1 MTRFVRND
9 IMSLTGAA
17 PRHDLAESVGPDLRL
32 AELLAA
38 DAGDLHLGYGT
49 TAGDPEL
56 RAALAGQ
63 HDVAP
68 DDVVITVGGIHA
80 LFLSAYILCGRGE
93 EAVVATPV
101 FPPVRDVLRSV
112 GATLRTVPLD
122 FDQGYRLDPAKL
134 IAMLSPR
141 TRLVSLASPQ
151 NPSGVAIPHRCMTDV
166 LVAMAARCPDAFLLI
181 DETYRNAVYGD
192 DAVAPSAALLGAN
205 IIVTGSLSK
214 CHGAPGLRI
223 GWAIVRDP
231 ALREQIVVG
240 KFSTVIS
247 NSRVDEMLGLRVLKE
262 AEPIIATR
270 RTHLAEG
277 LARTAAWV
285 ERNAALVEWVRPDAG
300 ALCCVRLRGER
311 FDEAAVA
318 RFYAALGRLDARVA
332 NGSWFGEEP
341 RVFRLGFGLLPIDE
355 LEQALEVLST
365 ALQQAQ
371 RLAA

>member
-122 FDQGYRLDPAKL
+122 FDQGY
-134 IAMLSPR
+134 
-141 TRLVSLASPQ
+141 
-151 NPSGVAIPHRCMTDV
+151 
-166 LVAMAARCPDAFLLI
+166 
-181 DETYRNAVYGD
+181 
-192 DAVAPSAALLGAN
+192 
-205 IIVTGSLSK
+205 
-214 CHGAPGLRI
+214 
-223 GWAIVRDP
+223 
-231 ALREQIVVG
+231 
-240 KFSTVIS
+240 
-247 NSRVDEMLGLRVLKE
+247 
-262 AEPIIATR
+262 
-270 RTHLAEG
+270 
-277 LARTAAWV
+277 
-285 ERNAALVEWVRPDAG
+285 
-300 ALCCVRLRGER
+300 
-311 FDEAAVA
+311 
-318 RFYAALGRLDARVA
+318 
-332 NGSWFGEEP
+332 
-341 RVFRLGFGLLPIDE
+341 
-355 LEQALEVLST
+355 
-365 ALQQAQ
+365 
-371 RLAA
+371 